1 MVRIL
6 VIDDEEAIR
15 LLLRDALE
23 YIGYEV
29 VEAGDG
35 LEGVQCYCAT
45 PTDLVITDMAMPR
58 QGGAETISALR
69 RQAPSVKIIAMS
81 GGNRTA
87 NLDCLDTARQL
98 GAQRVFQK
106 PFRLSEMFNAVR
118 EVLQNQVDTEQCPC
132 MP

>member
-1 MVRIL
+1 
-6 VIDDEEAIR
+6 
-15 LLLRDALE
+15 
-23 YIGYEV
+23 
-29 VEAGDG
+29 
-35 LEGVQCYCAT
+35 
-45 PTDLVITDMAMPR
+45 
-58 QGGAETISALR
+58 
-69 RQAPSVKIIAMS
+69 MS